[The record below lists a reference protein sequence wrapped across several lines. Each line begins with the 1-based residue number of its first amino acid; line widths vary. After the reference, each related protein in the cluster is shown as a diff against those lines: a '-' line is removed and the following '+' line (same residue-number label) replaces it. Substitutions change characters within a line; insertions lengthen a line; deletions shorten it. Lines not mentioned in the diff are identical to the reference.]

1 LQRVY
6 FVEQRNWLLIAI
18 LRVFSNKRIFRTKL
32 LPVVY
37 DIAKYLRMK

>member
-6 FVEQRNWLLIAI
+6 FDEQSTWLFIAI

-37 DIAKYLRMK
+37 VIANYLRMK